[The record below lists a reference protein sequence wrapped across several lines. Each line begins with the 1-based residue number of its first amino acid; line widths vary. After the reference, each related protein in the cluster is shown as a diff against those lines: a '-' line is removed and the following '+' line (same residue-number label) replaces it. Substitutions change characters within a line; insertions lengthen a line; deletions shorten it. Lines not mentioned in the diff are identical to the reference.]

1 MGCRR
6 SPFLNMG
13 TTLAV
18 VQSVG
23 IIPCFSE
30 AWKNSVNVGVIS
42 SASVLSSLVGMWSGP
57 VALCSLSVH
66 RSLWTERPSTS
77 NASSTERIY
86 RPTAIACSGS
96 RVTFH

>member
-30 AWKNSVNVGVIS
+30 AWKISVNVGVIS
-42 SASVLSSLVGMWSGP
+42 SASVLK
-57 VALCSLSVH
+57 CY
-66 RSLWTERPSTS
+66 
-77 NASSTERIY
+77 Y
-86 RPTAIACSGS
+86 RPTASLQLHNKRNTKYNIT
-96 RVTFH
+96 VT

>member
-30 AWKNSVNVGVIS
+30 AWKS
-42 SASVLSSLVGMWSGP
+42 SQCKHRNTLETP
-57 VALCSLSVH
+57 KYTTQHVH
-66 RSLWTERPSTS
+66 T
-77 NASSTERIY
+77 Y
-86 RPTAIACSGS
+86 RNTL
-96 RVTFH
+96 TTKEL

>member
-1 MGCRR
+1 
-6 SPFLNMG
+6 MG

-30 AWKNSVNVGVIS
+30 AWKNSVNSVSS

-66 RSLWTERPSTS
+66 ISLWMPSGVIMMCCMS
-77 NASSTERIY
+77 GCGLAPLSGMVDVSS
-86 RPTAIACSGS
+86 
-96 RVTFH
+96 F

>member
-6 SPFLNMG
+6 SPFFYMG

-23 IIPCFSE
+23 IIPRFSE
-30 AWKNSVNVGVIS
+30 AWKNSVNVGVSS

-57 VALCSLSVH
+57 VALCSLSVD
-66 RSLWTERPSTS
+66 RSLWMPSGVIMMCCMS
-77 NASSTERIY
+77 GCGDYMPLCRIAAF
-86 RPTAIACSGS
+86 P
-96 RVTFH
+96 

>member
-1 MGCRR
+1 
-6 SPFLNMG
+6 MG

-30 AWKNSVNVGVIS
+30 AWKNSVNVGVSS

-57 VALCSLSVH
+57 VAVCSLSVH
-66 RSLWTERPSTS
+66 SSLWMPSGVIICLGLKCFKFATYCV
-77 NASSTERIY
+77 N
-86 RPTAIACSGS
+86 
-96 RVTFH
+96 V

>member
-23 IIPCFSE
+23 IVPCLKE
-30 AWKNSVNVGVIS
+30 AWKNGVNVGVSS
-42 SASVLSSLVGMWSGP
+42 SASVLSSLVGMWSGH
-57 VALCSLSVH
+57 VALCYLSVD
-66 RSLWTERPSTS
+66 RSL
-77 NASSTERIY
+77 
-86 RPTAIACSGS
+86 
-96 RVTFH
+96 

>member
-66 RSLWTERPSTS
+66 RSLWMPSGVIMMCCCVAIRS
-77 NASSTERIY
+77 LVSSLVQFIDY
-86 RPTAIACSGS
+86 
-96 RVTFH
+96 